1 MAGAAHDPSYRRVWM
16 FPRNVRKIEPW
27 KVAQYLSIF
36 DGIRDE
42 TWTGNQ
48 QAQNFFRKKLVDKGI
63 VRDASPYDP
72 HSGGPRTY
80 EAQLRS
86 LGLIYRSDRKTI
98 ELTLAG
104 ESICNSAPPLAVL
117 QRQLLHQQYPS
128 PYSAGVQV
136 RIHPGLR
143 VKPLLFIL
151 NLLKRPE
158 IVSLTSN
165 EMIIPMIY
173 GHNHGC
179 EDLCA
184 EKILLYRAGAS
195 IESLIDNPAEDLHT
209 PRTAGNSL
217 ESRLKDVFDIANT
230 CKNYLESCLLISPV
244 LRGSITAYQFNPD
257 ADEEYARALSEMDR
271 FVANPDIEAS
281 FQRAYGSWDRAKD
294 IRHAPSATPKRNIEA
309 SFIQAH
315 FFEYC
320 GTHVVTGMSDELIDH
335 IYRAMGIPKDKI
347 RSVVETLLPRSLDL
361 FESKYLELSVGGA
374 PLAAEFEQ
382 ATCNLFMSGLGLEA
396 HWVGSRRKSRAEK
409 GAFTDIVFYSPD
421 QPECGLADTKA
432 TAYYNLPSTDYAK
445 MVSNYLPNYKA
456 IAREGSCLRLCTYVA
471 GGFSDSFDA
480 EAAKLH
486 AETGVSCSG
495 IRAKDLL
502 ALSQREVP
510 PKSNWG
516 LFSHS
521 GRIRL

>member
-1 MAGAAHDPSYRRVWM
+1 M

-36 DGIRDE
+36 EGIRGD
-42 TWTGNQ
+42 TWAGNQ
-48 QAQNFFRKKLVDKGI
+48 KVQNFFRKNLVDKGI

-104 ESICNSAPPLAVL
+104 ESICNSEPPLAVL
-117 QRQLLHQQYPS
+117 QRQLLNQQYPS
-128 PYSAGVQV
+128 PYGAGPQV

-158 IVSLTSN
+158 ILSLTAD
-165 EMIIPMIY
+165 EMIIPVIY

-179 EDLCA
+179 ESLCA
-184 EKILLYRAGAS
+184 EKILRYRAGAT
-195 IESLIDNPAEDLHT
+195 IESLLDNPKEDLHT
-209 PRTAGNSL
+209 PRTAGNSIA
-217 ESRLKDVFDIANT
+217 SRLKDVFDIANT

-257 ADEEYARALSEMDR
+257 AEEEYTHALNEQDK
-271 FVANPDIEAS
+271 FVPNPEIEVS
-281 FQRAYGSWDRAKD
+281 FQRAYGSWGRAKD
-294 IRHAPSATPKRNIEA
+294 IRHAPAATPKRNVEA

-320 GTHVVTGMSDELIDH
+320 GTHVVTGMTDELIDY

-347 RSVVETLLPRSLDL
+347 RTVVETLLPRSLDL
-361 FESKYLELSVGGA
+361 FESRYLELSVGGA
-374 PLAAEFEQ
+374 PLATEFEQ
-382 ATCNLFMSGLGLEA
+382 ATCNLFVSGLGLEA
-396 HWVGSRRKSRAEK
+396 EWVGSKRKSRAEK

-421 QPECGLADTKA
+421 RAECGIADTKA

-445 MVSNYLPNYKA
+445 MISNYLPNYKTV
-456 IAREGSCLRLCTYVA
+456 AREGSTLRQCTYVA
-471 GGFSDSFDA
+471 GGFTDSFDA
-480 EAAKLH
+480 EAGKLH
-486 AETGVSCSG
+486 AAAGIPCSG

-502 ALSQREVP
+502 SLSQKKNP
-510 PKSNWG
+510 PKTNWD
-516 LFSHS
+516 LFSRN
-521 GRIRL
+521 GRVRL